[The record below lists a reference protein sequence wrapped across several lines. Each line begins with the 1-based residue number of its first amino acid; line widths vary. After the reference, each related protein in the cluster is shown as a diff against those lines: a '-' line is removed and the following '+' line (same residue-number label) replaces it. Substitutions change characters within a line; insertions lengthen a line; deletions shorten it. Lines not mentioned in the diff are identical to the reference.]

1 MHRRH
6 GSIKRKQSGIIR
18 LQRQRWINDDER
30 LQSDKNNS
38 RYITFTADTF
48 GWVKYL
54 KVKNYQDSEKQVA
67 NWGTL
72 ENTSDVLKN

>member
-1 MHRRH
+1 MAVTN
-6 GSIKRKQSGIIR
+6 GSNLVLYDCNGSDN
-18 LQRQRWINDDER
+18 QRWINDDER
-30 LQSDKNNS
+30 LQSAKNNS
-38 RYITFTADTF
+38 RYITFTTDAF

-67 NWGTL
+67 NWGAL